1 MASISKR
8 GQRYTARVRLKGKE
22 VTKTFATR
30 AEAREWAIQTESDI
44 NNRRLGLTPKNIT
57 VGDLISRYLQ
67 EVTPTKRGHKS
78 ERIRLNRVLKTD
90 LANVLA
96 IDLMPTHIA
105 QWRDDRLKQVQSP
118 SVARKLTTISSVLN
132 YALKEWNLIN
142 DNPATKITRP
152 KSNKARTRRPSDEEI
167 NRICMWCM
175 YDEDTPPK
183 LKKQRVALAFLFAI
197 ETAMRAG
204 ELCNLGWEDIDFNRR
219 VAHLEL
225 TKNGYSRDVPLS
237 KKAIKL
243 LYQLKSVNLPSV
255 FDLDADSLSTLFRRA
270 RDSCGISDLHFH
282 DSRREALTRMS
293 KKVNVMDLAKI
304 SGHRDIK
311 ILLNTYYAPDAAN
324 LADLLD

>member
-118 SVARKLTTISSVLN
+118 ILAFELTTISSLLN
-132 YALKEWNLIN
+132 YELEEWNLIN
-142 DNPATKITRP
+142 DNPPTKITRP
-152 KSNKARTRRPSDEEI
+152 
-167 NRICMWCM
+167 
-175 YDEDTPPK
+175 
-183 LKKQRVALAFLFAI
+183 
-197 ETAMRAG
+197 
-204 ELCNLGWEDIDFNRR
+204 
-219 VAHLEL
+219 
-225 TKNGYSRDVPLS
+225 
-237 KKAIKL
+237 
-243 LYQLKSVNLPSV
+243 
-255 FDLDADSLSTLFRRA
+255 
-270 RDSCGISDLHFH
+270 
-282 DSRREALTRMS
+282 
-293 KKVNVMDLAKI
+293 
-304 SGHRDIK
+304 
-311 ILLNTYYAPDAAN
+311 
-324 LADLLD
+324 

>member
-105 QWRDDRLKQVQSP
+105 QWRDDRLKQVQPP
-118 SVARKLTTISSVLN
+118 SVARELTTISSVLN

-152 KSNKARTRRPSDEEI
+152 KSNSA
-167 NRICMWCM
+167 
-175 YDEDTPPK
+175 
-183 LKKQRVALAFLFAI
+183 
-197 ETAMRAG
+197 
-204 ELCNLGWEDIDFNRR
+204 
-219 VAHLEL
+219 
-225 TKNGYSRDVPLS
+225 YSSSIR
-237 KKAIKL
+237 
-243 LYQLKSVNLPSV
+243 
-255 FDLDADSLSTLFRRA
+255 
-270 RDSCGISDLHFH
+270 
-282 DSRREALTRMS
+282 
-293 KKVNVMDLAKI
+293 
-304 SGHRDIK
+304 
-311 ILLNTYYAPDAAN
+311 
-324 LADLLD
+324 

>member
-96 IDLMPTHIA
+96 IGLMPTCIA

-118 SVARKLTTISSVLN
+118 ILAFELTTISSVLN

-142 DNPATKITRP
+142 DNPPTKITRP
-152 KSNKARTRRPSDEEI
+152 
-167 NRICMWCM
+167 
-175 YDEDTPPK
+175 
-183 LKKQRVALAFLFAI
+183 
-197 ETAMRAG
+197 
-204 ELCNLGWEDIDFNRR
+204 
-219 VAHLEL
+219 
-225 TKNGYSRDVPLS
+225 
-237 KKAIKL
+237 
-243 LYQLKSVNLPSV
+243 
-255 FDLDADSLSTLFRRA
+255 
-270 RDSCGISDLHFH
+270 
-282 DSRREALTRMS
+282 
-293 KKVNVMDLAKI
+293 
-304 SGHRDIK
+304 
-311 ILLNTYYAPDAAN
+311 
-324 LADLLD
+324 